1 MKLLIDAGNTRV
13 KWALHDGRDWLAQ
26 GAVTHA
32 DIASLA
38 DAWAGYPIS
47 SVHAA
52 SVASSAVTTAVEAA
66 APLSVHWVTAQRSG
80 WGVNNHYRDPGE
92 QGADRWL
99 AVLAARE
106 LVAGDV
112 VVACAGTAL
121 TVEALTA
128 EGDYLGGL
136 ILPGHALMLSSLARG
151 TARLDRA
158 PGEVVAFPQGTADA
172 LASGAVDALCGA
184 VERMRQRLAASTGR
198 GLPELLLTGGD
209 ADRLAP
215 WLAAP
220 LRIVDNLVLIGLLK
234 VASES

>member
-13 KWALHDGRDWLAQ
+13 KWALHDGRDWLEQ

-32 DIASLA
+32 DIATLA
-38 DAWAGYPIS
+38 EVWAGYPIR

-52 SVASSAVTTAVEAA
+52 SVASEVVSAALEGA
-66 APLSVHWVTAQRSG
+66 APLPVQWVTSQRAG
-80 WGVNNHYRDPGE
+80 DGVHNHYRDPGE

-106 LVAGDV
+106 LVPGDV

-128 EGDYLGGL
+128 EGEYLGGL
-136 ILPGHALMLSSLARG
+136 ILPGHALMLDSLARG
-151 TARLDRA
+151 TANLNRA
-158 PGEVVAFPQGTADA
+158 PGQVVTFPQGTQDA

-184 VERMRQRLAASTGR
+184 IERMRRRLAETTGR
-198 GLPELLLTGGD
+198 GVPELLLTGGD
-209 ADRLAP
+209 AERLVP

>member
-26 GAVTHA
+26 GAVAHA
-32 DIASLA
+32 DIATLA
-38 DAWAGYPIS
+38 GVWAAYPIR

-52 SVASSAVTTAVEAA
+52 SVAGRAVSAALEAT
-66 APLSVHWVTAQRSG
+66 APLPVQWVKAQKSG
-80 WGVNNHYRDPGE
+80 GGVRNHYRDPGE

-99 AVLAARE
+99 AVLAAHE
-106 LVAGDV
+106 LAAGDV
-112 VVACAGTAL
+112 VVVCAGTAL

-136 ILPGHALMLSSLARG
+136 IVPGHALMLESLARG
-151 TARLDRA
+151 TANLNRQ
-158 PGEVVAFPQGTADA
+158 PGQVAAFPQGTQDA
-172 LASGAVDALCGA
+172 LASGALDALCGA
-184 VERMRQRLAASTGR
+184 IERMRRRLAEKTGR
-198 GLPELLLTGGD
+198 GVPELLLSGGD
-209 ADRLAP
+209 AERLAP

>member
-52 SVASSAVTTAVEAA
+52 SVASAAVTAAVEAA
-66 APLSVHWVTAQRSG
+66 APQPVHWVMAQRSG
-80 WGVNNHYRDPGE
+80 WGVNNHYCNPGE

-106 LVAGDV
+106 LAAGDV

-151 TARLDRA
+151 TARLDRV
-158 PGEVVAFPQGTADA
+158 PGEVVAFPQGTQDA

>member
-32 DIASLA
+32 DIATLA
-38 DAWAGYPIS
+38 AVWAGYPIR

-52 SVASSAVTTAVEAA
+52 SVASAAVTAALEAA
-66 APLSVHWVTAQRSG
+66 APQPVQWVRSQRDG
-80 WGVNNHYRDPGE
+80 GGVRNRYRDPSE

-106 LVAGDV
+106 LCAGDV

-136 ILPGHALMLSSLARG
+136 ILPGHALMLESLARG
-151 TARLDRA
+151 TANLNRM
-158 PGEVVAFPQGTADA
+158 PGQVVAFPQGTQDA
-172 LASGAVDALCGA
+172 LASGAADALCGA
-184 VERMRQRLAASTGR
+184 IERMRRRLVESTGR
-198 GLPELLLTGGD
+198 GPAELLLTGGD
-209 ADRLAP
+209 AERLAP

-220 LRIVDNLVLIGLLK
+220 LRIVDNLVLMGLLK
-234 VASES
+234 MAGES